1 MKKMRILNLKN
12 STFLYRRRSKNKTL
26 VVILPCYYIES
37 KEEAQKRFKIKNK
50 YDVIYICFNRNFNFH
65 DLIKE
70 IENVILKTS
79 RMYNNTIIIG
89 YSKGGILLNYL
100 NLYSD
105 KITYICGSTPHKGV
119 WYTPKEAFYNRVKN
133 PIIRKIYSKFIDNDF
148 ADTMIGE
155 NNSIIKKMKINK
167 NITRNYVIFLTKK
180 EILKSIKNS
189 DIETIA
195 LAIVDKLLGI
205 KGDGMIPK
213 ESQEIN
219 ENVYIEG
226 SHANGFQKIM
236 KDLEKKGHL

>member
-1 MKKMRILNLKN
+1 MKKMRILTLKN
-12 STFLYRRRSKNKTL
+12 STFLYRKRKSKTL
-26 VVILPCYYIES
+26 VVILPCYYIQDLNEV
-37 KEEAQKRFKIKNK
+37 KKRFKIKNK
-50 YDVIYICFNRNFNFH
+50 YDLIYICFNRNFDFYE
-65 DLIKE
+65 LMKE
-70 IENVILKTS
+70 IENVILKIS
-79 RMYNNTIIIG
+79 RFYKNTLIIG
-89 YSKGGILLNYL
+89 YSKGGIVLNYL

-148 ADTMIGE
+148 ADEMIGE
-155 NNSIIKKMKINK
+155 NNPIIKKMKINK
-167 NITRNYVIFLTKK
+167 NTRNYVIFLTKK

-195 LAIVDKLLGI
+195 LAIVDKLLEI

-226 SHANGFQKIM
+226 SHANGFQKII

>member
-1 MKKMRILNLKN
+1 MRILTLNN
-12 STFLYRRRSKNKTL
+12 STFLYRRSKNKTL
-26 VVILPCYYIES
+26 VVILPCYYIEQL
-37 KEEAQKRFKIKNK
+37 EEVKKRFKIKNK
-50 YDVIYICFNRNFNFH
+50 YDVIYICFNRKFDFG
-65 DLIKE
+65 DVIKE
-70 IENVILKTS
+70 IEKVILKMS
-79 RMYNNTIIIG
+79 RIYKKTIIIG
-89 YSKGGILLNYL
+89 YSKGGIVLNYL

-133 PIIRKIYSKFIDNDF
+133 PIIRKMYSKFIDNDF

-155 NNSIIKKMKINK
+155 NNPIIKKMKIN

-180 EILKSIKNS
+180 EIVKAIKER

-195 LAIVDKLLGI
+195 LAIVDKLIGI

-219 ENVYIEG
+219 ENIYIEG

>member
-89 YSKGGILLNYL
+89 YSKGGIVLNYL

-133 PIIRKIYSKFIDNDF
+133 PIIRKIYSKVIDNDF

-155 NNSIIKKMKINK
+155 NSPIIKKVKINK
-167 NITRNYVIFLTKK
+167 NITRNYVIFLSKK
-180 EILKSIKNS
+180 EIVKAIKER

-195 LAIVDKLLGI
+195 LAIVDKLLCI

-219 ENVYIEG
+219 ENIYVEG
-226 SHANGFQKIM
+226 SHANGFQKII

>member
-1 MKKMRILNLKN
+1 MRILNLKN
-12 STFLYRRRSKNKTL
+12 STFLYRKRNNKTL
-26 VVILPCYYIES
+26 VVILPCYYIQDLNEV
-37 KEEAQKRFKIKNK
+37 KKRFIIKNK
-50 YDVIYICFNRNFNFH
+50 YDVIYICFNRRFNFD

-70 IENVILKTS
+70 IENVILKIT
-79 RMYNNTIIIG
+79 RFYNKTIIIG
-89 YSKGGILLNYL
+89 YSKGGVVLNYL

-119 WYTPKEAFYNRVKN
+119 WYTPKEEFYNRVKN
-133 PIIRKIYSKFIDNDF
+133 PIIRKIYSKIIDNDF
-148 ADTMIGE
+148 ADEMIGE
-155 NNSIIKKMKINK
+155 NNPIIKNIKINK

-180 EILKSIKNS
+180 EILKSIKNIE
-189 DIETIA
+189 IETMA
-195 LAIVDKLLGI
+195 LAIVDKLLCI

-219 ENVYIEG
+219 KNIYIEG

>member
-1 MKKMRILNLKN
+1 MKKMRILSLKN
-12 STFLYRRRSKNKTL
+12 STFLYRRSKNKTL

-37 KEEAQKRFKIKNK
+37 KEEVQKRFKIKNK
-50 YDVIYICFNRNFNFH
+50 YDVIHICFNRNFDFGY
-65 DLIKE
+65 LVKE
-70 IENVILKTS
+70 IETLILKIS
-79 RMYNNTIIIG
+79 ELYNKTIIIG
-89 YSKGGILLNYL
+89 YSKGGIVLNYL

-105 KITYICGSTPHKGV
+105 KIKKICGATPYKGV

-133 PIIRKIYSKFIDNDF
+133 PIIRKIYSKFIVNDF
-148 ADTMIGE
+148 ADKMIGE
-155 NNSIIKKMKINK
+155 NNPIIKKMKINK
-167 NITRNYVIFLTKK
+167 NITRNYVIFLSKK
-180 EILKSIKNS
+180 EILKSIKNR
-189 DIETIA
+189 DIETIT
-195 LAIVDKLLGI
+195 LAIVDKLIGI

>member
-1 MKKMRILNLKN
+1 MKKMRILTLNN
-12 STFLYRRRSKNKTL
+12 STFLYRRSKNKTL
-26 VVILPCYYIES
+26 VVILPCYYIEQL
-37 KEEAQKRFKIKNK
+37 EEVKKRFKIKNK
-50 YDVIYICFNRNFNFH
+50 YDVIYICFNRKFDFG
-65 DLIKE
+65 DVIKE
-70 IENVILKTS
+70 IEKVILKMS
-79 RMYNNTIIIG
+79 RIYKKTIIIG
-89 YSKGGILLNYL
+89 YSKGGIVLNYL

-133 PIIRKIYSKFIDNDF
+133 PIIRKMYSKFIDNDF

-155 NNSIIKKMKINK
+155 NNPIIKKMKIN

-180 EILKSIKNS
+180 EIVKAIKER

-195 LAIVDKLLGI
+195 LAIVDKLIGI

-219 ENVYIEG
+219 ENIYIEG

>member
-1 MKKMRILNLKN
+1 MRILTLKN
-12 STFLYRRRSKNKTL
+12 STFLYRRRKNKTL

-37 KEEAQKRFKIKNK
+37 KEEVKKRFKIKNK
-50 YDVIYICFNRNFNFH
+50 YDVIYICFNRKFDFD

-89 YSKGGILLNYL
+89 YSKGGIVLNYL

-105 KITYICGSTPHKGV
+105 KIKMICGSTPYKGV

-155 NNSIIKKMKINK
+155 NNSIIKNMKINK
-167 NITRNYVIFLTKK
+167 NITRNYVIFLSKK
-180 EILKSIKNS
+180 EIVKAIKER

-195 LAIVDKLLGI
+195 LAIVDKLLCI

-219 ENVYIEG
+219 ENLYIEG

>member
-1 MKKMRILNLKN
+1 MRILSLKN
-12 STFLYRRRSKNKTL
+12 STFLYRKNKNKTL
-26 VVILPCYYIES
+26 VVILPCYYIQDLNEV
-37 KEEAQKRFKIKNK
+37 KKRFKIKNK
-50 YDVIYICFNRNFNFH
+50 YDVIYICFNRNFDFDH
-65 DLIKE
+65 LIKE
-70 IENVILKTS
+70 IENVILKMS
-79 RMYNNTIIIG
+79 RLYNKTIIIG
-89 YSKGGILLNYL
+89 YSKGGIVLNYL

-105 KITYICGSTPHKGV
+105 KITYICGSTPYKGV
-119 WYTPKEAFYNRVKN
+119 WYTPKEEFYNRVKN

-155 NNSIIKKMKINK
+155 NNPIIKKMKINK
-167 NITRNYVIFLTKK
+167 NIIRNYVIFLSKK
-180 EILKSIKNS
+180 EILKSIKNR

-195 LAIVDKLLGI
+195 LAIVDKLIGI

>member
-1 MKKMRILNLKN
+1 MKKMRILSLKN
-12 STFLYRRRSKNKTL
+12 STFLYRRSKNKTL
-26 VVILPCYYIES
+26 VVILPCYYIEN
-37 KEEAQKRFKIKNK
+37 AQEVKKRFKIKNK
-50 YDVIYICFNRNFNFH
+50 YDVIYICFNRNFDFGY
-65 DLIKE
+65 LIKE
-70 IENVILKTS
+70 IETLILKIS
-79 RMYNNTIIIG
+79 GLYNKTIIIG
-89 YSKGGILLNYL
+89 YSKGGIVLNYL

-105 KITYICGSTPHKGV
+105 KIKKICGATPYKGV

-148 ADTMIGE
+148 SDKMIGE
-155 NNSIIKKMKINK
+155 NNPIIKKMKINK
-167 NITRNYVIFLTKK
+167 NITRNYVIFLSKK
-180 EILKSIKNS
+180 EILKSIKNR

-195 LAIVDKLLGI
+195 LAIVDKLIGI

>member
-1 MKKMRILNLKN
+1 MKKMRILSLKN
-12 STFLYRRRSKNKTL
+12 STFLYRRSKNKTL
-26 VVILPCYYIES
+26 VVILPCYYIENLNEV
-37 KEEAQKRFKIKNK
+37 KKRFKIKNK

-70 IENVILKTS
+70 IEKVILKMS
-79 RMYNNTIIIG
+79 RLYNKTIIIG
-89 YSKGGILLNYL
+89 YSKGGIVLNYL
-100 NLYSD
+100 NLYLD
-105 KITYICGSTPHKGV
+105 KITYICGSTPYKGV

-133 PIIRKIYSKFIDNDF
+133 PIIRKIYNKFIDNDF

-155 NNSIIKKMKINK
+155 NNPIIKKMKINK
-167 NITRNYVIFLTKK
+167 NITRNYVIFLSKK
-180 EILKSIKNS
+180 EIVKAIKER

-195 LAIVDKLLGI
+195 LAIVDKFIGI

>member
-12 STFLYRRRSKNKTL
+12 STFLYRKNNNKTL
-26 VVILPCYYIES
+26 VVILPCYYIQDLNEV
-37 KEEAQKRFKIKNK
+37 KKRFRIKNK
-50 YDVIYICFNRNFNFH
+50 YDVIYICFNRNFDFGK
-65 DLIKE
+65 LIKE
-70 IENVILKTS
+70 IEKVLLKIS
-79 RMYNNTIIIG
+79 GFYDRISIVG
-89 YSKGGILLNYL
+89 YSKGGIVLNYL

-119 WYTPKEAFYNRVKN
+119 WYTPKEEFYNRVKN
-133 PIIRKIYSKFIDNDF
+133 PIIRKIYSKIIDNDF
-148 ADTMIGE
+148 ADEMIGE
-155 NNSIIKKMKINK
+155 NNPIIKKMKINK

-195 LAIVDKLLGI
+195 LAIVDKLIGI

-219 ENVYIEG
+219 ENIYVEG
-226 SHANGFQKIM
+226 SHANGFQKII

>member
-1 MKKMRILNLKN
+1 MKKMRILSLKN
-12 STFLYRRRSKNKTL
+12 STFLYRRSKNKTL
-26 VVILPCYYIES
+26 VVILPCYYIENLNEV
-37 KEEAQKRFKIKNK
+37 KKRFKIKNK

-70 IENVILKTS
+70 IEKVILKMS
-79 RMYNNTIIIG
+79 RLYNKTIIIG
-89 YSKGGILLNYL
+89 YSKGGIVLNYL

-105 KITYICGSTPHKGV
+105 KITYICGSTPYKGV

-133 PIIRKIYSKFIDNDF
+133 PIIRKIYSKFIDNNF
-148 ADTMIGE
+148 ADKMIGE
-155 NNSIIKKMKINK
+155 NNPIIKKMKINK
-167 NITRNYVIFLTKK
+167 NITRNYVIFLSKK
-180 EILKSIKNS
+180 EILKSIKNR

-195 LAIVDKLLGI
+195 LAIVDKLIGI

>member
-1 MKKMRILNLKN
+1 MKKMRRLNLKN
-12 STFLYRRRSKNKTL
+12 STFLYRKNNNKTL
-26 VVILPCYYIES
+26 VVILPCYYIQDLNEV
-37 KEEAQKRFKIKNK
+37 KKRFKIKNK
-50 YDVIYICFNRNFNFH
+50 YDVIHICFNRNFNFH

-70 IENVILKTS
+70 IEKVILKMS
-79 RMYNNTIIIG
+79 SLYNKTIIIG
-89 YSKGGILLNYL
+89 YSKGGIVLNYL

-119 WYTPKEAFYNRVKN
+119 WYTPKEEFYNRVKN
-133 PIIRKIYSKFIDNDF
+133 PIIRKIYSKIIDNDF
-148 ADTMIGE
+148 ADEMIGE
-155 NNSIIKKMKINK
+155 NNPIIKKMKINK
-167 NITRNYVIFLTKK
+167 NITRNYVIFLSKK
-180 EILKSIKNS
+180 EIVKAIKKR

-195 LAIVDKLLGI
+195 LAIVDKLIGI

-219 ENVYIEG
+219 ENIYVEG

>member
-1 MKKMRILNLKN
+1 MRILNLKN

>member
-1 MKKMRILNLKN
+1 MRILNLKN

-89 YSKGGILLNYL
+89 YSKGGIILNYL

-105 KITYICGSTPHKGV
+105 KITYICASTPHKGV
-119 WYTPKEAFYNRVKN
+119 WYTPKEEFYNRVKN

-148 ADTMIGE
+148 ADEMIGE
-155 NNSIIKKMKINK
+155 NNPIIKNMKINK
-167 NITRNYVIFLTKK
+167 NININYVIFLSKK
-180 EILKSIKNS
+180 EVLKAIKNIE
-189 DIETIA
+189 IETIA
-195 LAIVDKLLGI
+195 LAIVDKFIKI